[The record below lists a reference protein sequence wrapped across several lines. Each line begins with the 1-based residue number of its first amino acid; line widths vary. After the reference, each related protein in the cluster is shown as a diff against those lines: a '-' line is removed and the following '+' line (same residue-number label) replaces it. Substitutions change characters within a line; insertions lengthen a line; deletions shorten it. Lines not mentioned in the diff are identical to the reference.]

1 MVGVMATGYPSA
13 GFSQSQGSDTS
24 LPAVT
29 IDAPQQRRAEPRPA
43 RQSSRSA
50 TATRRVRAPR
60 RVAAPPAPPAVA
72 AQASER
78 IDGHVDGYVATR
90 SGSGSKTNTPLRE
103 LPQTV
108 NVITA
113 DQIRDQGAQS
123 VSQALR
129 YTPGV
134 LAESYGGAS
143 QFDAYTQIR
152 GFQADTYLDGTR
164 LPNGTTST
172 FWASTV
178 MEPYGLE
185 RIEVLKG
192 PSSGLYGQ
200 TSLGG
205 IVNMTSKRPTD
216 TPFGEIQLQT
226 GSFDRKQ
233 VAFDFGGPTDAT
245 GQFLYRLTGLVR
257 DADTQVNFMKD
268 NRAYIAPSFTWR
280 PDADTTLT
288 ILANYQSEW
297 GGKTSFNYLPTSG
310 TLTFNPYGRLP
321 RDLYV
326 GEPTFD
332 RFSRQQ
338 GSIGYQFEHRFN
350 DALTVRQNLRYFEV
364 DAQLRA
370 LNRVGELQ
378 ADNQTLNRAA
388 FGIDTGARSLALD
401 NQAEVRFLTG
411 PFSHLAL
418 FGIDYRMEDNH
429 YNVGRGAAPPIN
441 VYNPTYGLAIA
452 EPIISQFNSTTSTQ
466 LGGYAQDQIKFGR
479 WVATIG
485 GRYDVAD
492 ADTLSGSPGV
502 IARQRDSAFTG
513 RVGLNYLFDN
523 GVTPYVAYS
532 TAFQPQPGTDYFGN
546 VYKPTTGDQIEAGI
560 KYQPPGTRTMI
571 TVSGFSI
578 NQQNRLTADPDS
590 THIGKFVQT
599 AGARVNG
606 VEIESKTEV
615 TRGLNIIASYAHL
628 DHEVTASSNPA
639 DIGKRLAQTP
649 NDQAALWAMYEIQGG
664 DLRGLGV
671 GGGMR
676 YIGKTYDL
684 SNATVTP
691 GYALFDAV
699 IQYDL
704 ANLSPQFKG
713 ARLSINGLNLFDKYY
728 LTECTTGSGC
738 TLGLGRTVLATLT
751 YRW

>member
-1 MVGVMATGYPSA
+1 MSVVSWHGADAQTAAQP
-13 GFSQSQGSDTS
+13 DTA

-29 IDAPQQRRAEPRPA
+29 IDAPRQRATQAKPAQREARSSRGTRRHRAE
-43 RQSSRSA
+43 
-50 TATRRVRAPR
+50 R
-60 RVAAPPAPPAVA
+60 RVAAQPAPSPAAPQA
-72 AQASER
+72 AER

-90 SGSGSKTNTPLRE
+90 TGSGSKTNTPIRE

-113 DQIRDQGAQS
+113 DQITEQGAQS

-134 LAESYGGAS
+134 LAETYGGAS
-143 QFDAYTQIR
+143 QFDSYTQIR
-152 GFQADTYLDGTR
+152 GFQADTYLDGQR
-164 LPNGTTST
+164 LPNGMSST

-178 MEPYGLE
+178 VDPYSLE

-205 IVNMTSKRPTD
+205 IVNMTTKRPTE
-216 TPFGEIQLQT
+216 TPFGEVQLQG

-233 VAFDFGGPTDAT
+233 VAFDFGGPTDASK
-245 GQFLYRLTGLVR
+245 QFLYRFTGLVR
-257 DADTQVNFMKD
+257 DADTQVDFMKD
-268 NRAYIAPSFTWR
+268 NRAFIAPSFTWR
-280 PDADTTLT
+280 PDANTTLT
-288 ILANYQSEW
+288 VLANYQSEW

-310 TLTFNPYGRLP
+310 TLTFNPNGRLP
-321 RDLYV
+321 RNLYV

-332 RFSRQQ
+332 QFSRQQ
-338 GSIGYQFEHRFN
+338 ASIGYLFEHRFN
-350 DALTVRQNLRYFEV
+350 DVLTVRQNLRFV
-364 DAQLRA
+364 DVDTDLKA
-370 LNRVGELQ
+370 LNRSGELQ
-378 ADNQTLNRAA
+378 ADNQTLNRRA
-388 FGIDTGARSLALD
+388 FGIDAGARSIAVD

-418 FGIDYRMEDNH
+418 FGIDYRTEDNH
-429 YNVGRGAAPPIN
+429 YNVGSALAPPIN
-441 VYNPTYGLAIA
+441 VYRPVYGLSITD
-452 EPIISQFNSTTSTQ
+452 PGTTNFQLSSTTESQ
-466 LGGYAQDQIKFGR
+466 LGAYAQDQIKFGR

-492 ADTLSGSPGV
+492 ADTLNGKTGF
-502 IARQRDSAFTG
+502 IARQRDDAFTG

-523 GVTPYVAYS
+523 GLTPYVSYS
-532 TAFQPQPGTDYFGN
+532 TAFQPQPGTDFFGN

-560 KYQPPGTRTMI
+560 KYQPAGSRTMV
-571 TVSGFSI
+571 TLSAFEI
-578 NQQNRLTADPDS
+578 NQQNRLTADPDP

-599 AGARVNG
+599 AGARVRG
-606 VEIESKTEV
+606 VEIESKTELM
-615 TRGLNIIASYAHL
+615 RGLNIIASYAHL
-628 DHEVTASSNPA
+628 EHEVTASTNPA
-639 DIGKRLAQTP
+639 EIGRRLAQTP
-649 NDQAALWAMYEIQGG
+649 NDQAALWAMWEIQGG
-664 DLRGLGV
+664 SLRGLGV

-676 YIGKTYDL
+676 YIGQTYDL
-684 SNATVTP
+684 TNATVTP
-691 GYALFDAV
+691 GYALFDAR

-704 ANLSPQFKG
+704 VNLSPQLRGFKV
-713 ARLSINGLNLFDKYY
+713 AVNGLNLADKYY